1 MLYTPD
7 NILFLQPN
15 EVFIFGA
22 NRRGAHGA
30 GAARQAL
37 QWGAVMGRIGLMGQT
52 YGLPTKDENI
62 HTLPLPEIQKEIN
75 KFFKIS
81 QKHPYKIF
89 LVTAVGT
96 GLAGYDIEDIAPLF
110 SEIYAGI
117 KNGKIKNIILPQK
130 FCEFLESRS

>member
-1 MLYTPD
+1 MKYTPD
-7 NILFLQPN
+7 NILSLRPN

-22 NRRGAHGA
+22 NRRFAHGV

-37 QWGAVMGRIGLMGQT
+37 QWGARHGYGGLQGQT
-52 YGLPTKDENI
+52 YALPTKDENI
-62 HTLPLPEIQKEIN
+62 LTLPLPEIQKEIN

-117 KNGKIKNIILPQK
+117 KDGKIKNITLPQK